1 MKLTYK
7 MQMISSVVIIIL
19 ANIITEIF
27 DSWIYRSIGFG
38 ICGLIWVFHPVL
50 SNGAEVSERTLLWV
64 RISGIVL
71 VLIGVFTRVHY

>member
-38 ICGLIWVFHPVL
+38 ICGLIWIFHPVL
-50 SNGAEVSERTLLWV
+50 PNGTEVS
-64 RISGIVL
+64 
-71 VLIGVFTRVHY
+71 